1 MKKRHMGSR
10 ETFRQWYRMPTA
22 VCVLG
27 ILATVLLFWIYSIA
41 EKQRQTFEHVDAIMD
56 LQVKTAT
63 FHLWF
68 EEAITEGREED
79 LATVFADF
87 DEALS
92 LSTALLSG
100 GKSEHGT
107 ALAPLAEH
115 SFLQSAEN
123 IHTLLISLKDIALKR
138 AQDPKRGGLGSAIDE
153 RFDAVFLDFQRTA
166 RALEIDVEKDR
177 MSDDA
182 DTKRLFIVIVLLW
195 AVIVTGS
202 VLGLY
207 SRERGRKRAEQA
219 LNAAYE
225 EMEERVQ
232 IRTAELANT
241 NSQLREEVAVR
252 QKAESSLRESENEF
266 RRLSLQFH
274 TLLDAIP
281 DSITLLSSDM
291 RILWANSGAVA
302 AAKGADVGGQ
312 CCYSLWHGASAPCD
326 DCAVLRSFQTGKAE
340 SSPVTRPDGRVWDR
354 RALPM
359 RGEDGRV
366 ENVIEIATDITEKI
380 TLQAETLRASHLA
393 SIGELAAGVAHEINN
408 PINGI
413 INYARILSNRS
424 VKGGADNDVA
434 ERIGKEGRRIA
445 GIVKSLLSFA
455 RDGKEEK
462 KPVTLAGILRES
474 LTLMESQMR
483 REGIQVRIDIPPDLP
498 EITANQQQIQQVFM
512 NIINNAQ
519 YALSRKFPGEH
530 EDKALDINCEEVAT
544 DDGPFVRIIFHD
556 RGTGIAPDALDKIIN
571 PFFST
576 KPKGEGTGLGLSISH
591 GIVADHGG
599 RLDVKSVQGAYTK
612 VQIDLPAGGRH
623 G

>member
-1 MKKRHMGSR
+1 MGSR
-10 ETFRQWYRMPTA
+10 EIFRQWYRTPTA

-27 ILATVLLFWIYSIA
+27 VLATVLLFWIYSIA

-79 LATVFADF
+79 LATVFADI
-87 DEALS
+87 DEAIALS
-92 LSTALLSG
+92 SALFSG

-107 ALAPLAEH
+107 ALAPLAGH
-115 SFLQSAEN
+115 SFHQSAEN
-123 IHTLLISLKDIALKR
+123 IHTLLVSLKDIALKR

-153 RFDAVFLDFQRTA
+153 RFDTVFLDFQRTA

-182 DTKRLFIVIVLLW
+182 DTRRLFIVIVLLW

-207 SRERGRKRAEQA
+207 SRERGRKRAELA
-219 LNAAYE
+219 LEGAYVD
-225 EMEERVQ
+225 MEQRVQ
-232 IRTAELANT
+232 TRTAELAST
-241 NSQLREEVAVR
+241 NNQLRDEISERKKV
-252 QKAESSLRESENEF
+252 EDSLRTSESEF

-281 DSITLLSSDM
+281 DSITLVSSDM
-291 RILWANSGAVA
+291 RILWANNSAVSV
-302 AAKGADVGGQ
+302 AKGEEVLGRR
-312 CCYSLWHGASAPCD
+312 CYNLWHNAPAPCVN
-326 DCAVLRSFQTGKAE
+326 CGVRRSFQTGKSE
-340 SSPVTRPDGRVWDR
+340 NSQTSTPDGRIWDQ
-354 RALPM
+354 RAFPM
-359 RGEDGRV
+359 RSDDGRI
-366 ENVIEIATDITEKI
+366 ESVIEIATDITEKI

-413 INYARILSNRS
+413 INYARILSNKS
-424 VKGGADNDVA
+424 VKGSADNDVA
-434 ERIGKEGRRIA
+434 ERIAKEGRRIA
-445 GIVKSLLSFA
+445 GIVRSLLSFA

-474 LTLMESQMR
+474 LTLTESQMR
-483 REGIQVRIDIPPDLP
+483 KEGIQVRIDIPPDLP

-519 YALSRKFPGEH
+519 YALIKKFPGEH
-530 EDKALDINCEEVAT
+530 EDKVLDINCEEVAT
-544 DDGPFVRIIFHD
+544 DDGPFVRIIFRD
-556 RGTGIAPDALDKIIN
+556 RGTGIAPDALEKVIN

-612 VQIDLPAGGRH
+612 VQIDLPASVR
-623 G
+623 